1 MSLNRG
7 PHLNSR
13 MCLEWMQWVVERSF
27 MLYLESLKSFSPLK
41 EEVSCQLFG
50 RQGHSVFL
58 SFSFF
63 CIFQLHPEMRKLD
76 HPQCYDELSR
86 DPICNSDGLPERGQ
100 MFFSFLMSCTNWFK
114 NLKSQCPFSV
124 PNCRITGQEY
134 RWGSSHADSPLL
146 LTPWEFGNK
155 RKWFPSEISDSD
167 F

>member
-1 MSLNRG
+1 MDAVG
-7 PHLNSR
+7 G
-13 MCLEWMQWVVERSF
+13 W
-27 MLYLESLKSFSPLK
+27 
-41 EEVSCQLFG
+41 EVFHALSGLPQI
-50 RQGHSVFL
+50 FL
-58 SFSFF
+58 SFKGRSLMSIIWKTRPFCFPFFSFF

-76 HPQCYDELSR
+76 HPQCYDELFG

-134 RWGSSHADSPLL
+134 RWGSSHADCPLL

-155 RKWFPSEISDSD
+155 RKWFPSAISDSE